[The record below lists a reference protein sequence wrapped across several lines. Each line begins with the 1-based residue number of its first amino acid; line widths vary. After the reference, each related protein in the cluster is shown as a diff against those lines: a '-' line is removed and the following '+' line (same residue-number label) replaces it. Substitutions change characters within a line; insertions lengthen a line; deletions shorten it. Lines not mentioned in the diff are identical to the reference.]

1 MRRRKLP
8 VYQYRLRLR
17 VPIEPPPPPPAK
29 NLPHIR
35 YHNGKF
41 HLFRNR
47 YKSQYV
53 GPRLY
58 AACISGVTISE
69 VQQRLAKVYNR
80 GSFGFYGSERNANT
94 R

>member
-8 VYQYRLRLR
+8 VYQYKLRLR
-17 VPIEPPPPPPAK
+17 VPIEPSPPAR

-35 YHNGKF
+35 CHEGQF

-80 GSFGFYGSERNANT
+80 GSFGFYGSERNANA